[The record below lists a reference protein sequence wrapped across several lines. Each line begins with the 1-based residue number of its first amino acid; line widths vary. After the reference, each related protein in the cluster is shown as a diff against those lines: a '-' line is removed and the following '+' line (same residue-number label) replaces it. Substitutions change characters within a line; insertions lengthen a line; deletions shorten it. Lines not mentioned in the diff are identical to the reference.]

1 MKSRLVTHVQSPSS
15 NTTQDYTVSGFGTPD
30 FAIVIAQEFASATPS
45 STMNNNQA
53 SGYVIGFTDGT
64 TSHCAGTVIKDTVNP
79 TNADCGFGRI
89 DTDDVV
95 YYKRL
100 KGDTAATA
108 DTPTWITDGLRLT
121 WATGTDRP
129 GISVIL
135 IQWDAGE
142 SAKIGTFTSSGTV
155 DTATTVTTTGV
166 DPNFVWIFGVS
177 GTAAADND
185 ADDPSLSIGMA
196 ADNGSSIDQFV
207 HCHYKHNTAQS
218 NVDGAGSIA
227 PDRAGL
233 GFDSNKTQ
241 QYQLEVTAM
250 GTDDFEVTTR
260 AGSGSVTA
268 QTWMYLAVEFATP
281 AELFLA
287 NAPTSTGNWDPATMS
302 AQPES
307 IFVIP
312 TPNNADDE
320 TATSGG
326 SAKNQS
332 LYYANENSDEAYW
345 HSYSNE
351 SPSVTTTDARFKYN
365 NRLEWNGNVN
375 GATPEGN
382 ADSGPTFDSSG
393 VIFDVS
399 SNAPPS
405 AYRTIILGVFET
417 PSGGDPSP
425 GPAHNRHY
433 MHNLV
438 R

>member
-1 MKSRLVTHVQSPSS
+1 MKSRLVAHVQSPSS

-30 FAIVIAQEFASATPS
+30 FAIVIAQDFVSATPAN
-45 STMNNNQA
+45 TMHNGYA

-64 TSHCAGTVIKDTVNP
+64 TSHCAGSVVKDGVNP
-79 TNADCGFGRI
+79 TNADVGYGRI

-108 DTPTWITDGLRLT
+108 DTPTFITDGLRLT
-121 WATGTDRP
+121 WSTGTDRP
-129 GISVIL
+129 GVSVIL

-166 DPNFVWIFGVS
+166 DPNFVWIFGIS

-185 ADDPSLSIGMA
+185 ADDPCLSVGMA
-196 ADNGSSIDQFV
+196 VDNGSSIDQFV

-218 NVDGAGSIA
+218 NVDAAGSIA

-233 GFDSNKTQ
+233 GFTTSKTK
-241 QYQLEVTAM
+241 QYELEVTAM
-250 GTDDFEVTTR
+250 GTDDFAVTTR

-281 AELFLA
+281 AELFMA
-287 NAPTSTGNWDPATMS
+287 NAPTSTGDWDAATMS
-302 AQPES
+302 FQPES
-307 IFVIP
+307 VFVIP
-312 TPNNADDE
+312 TNLAVDDGTDNTGAE
-320 TATSGG
+320 S
-326 SAKNQS
+326 KNQS
-332 LYYANENSDEAYW
+332 FYYANKNSEEAYF
-345 HSYSNE
+345 HSYNNE
-351 SPSVTTTDARFKYN
+351 APSVTTTDARFKYN

-375 GATPEGN
+375 GSTPSGN

-393 VIFDVS
+393 VIWDVT
-399 SNAPPS
+399 NAAS
-405 AYRTIILGVFET
+405 HAFRTIILGVFET
-417 PSGGDPSP
+417 PSGIDPNP